1 MKALKLAVA
10 EPSAILRCG
19 IIAVLRRLPAPD
31 VDILEIADISQLTAQ
46 LSRHRPDVLVV
57 NPASLG
63 FCTPQQLRVQ
73 TGCEG
78 LRCIALQMSVT
89 DAATLNAYD
98 TSAQHRGQVADT
110 LSGRAYDLRHRQQT
124 GRSLGHP
131 GYDRRNITVMA
142 HEHHHHDHTVTSLNK
157 AFILGIALNVAF
169 VVVEFAVGLY
179 YGSMGL
185 LSDAGH
191 NLSDVASLLLAM
203 LAFRLAQAHATP
215 RYTYGYKKST
225 VLISLLNSVILLVA
239 VGVIVAE
246 SVGRMLHPAP
256 VEGGAIAWTAGVGV
270 VINGFTAWLFMKD
283 KDKDLNV
290 KGAYLHMAADALVS
304 VGVLVSGVVISWTGW
319 TIVDPVVG
327 LVVAAVIVASVWSL
341 TRDSLRLSL
350 DGVPV
355 GIRIDEVEKTME
367 AVPGVKAVHHIH
379 VWAIST
385 TENALTAHVVL
396 AELPRM
402 ETVKRQLKAE
412 LETAGIHHVT
422 LEFESSAEHC
432 PGTCD

>member
-1 MKALKLAVA
+1 M
-10 EPSAILRCG
+10 
-19 IIAVLRRLPAPD
+19 
-31 VDILEIADISQLTAQ
+31 
-46 LSRHRPDVLVV
+46 
-57 NPASLG
+57 
-63 FCTPQQLRVQ
+63 
-73 TGCEG
+73 
-78 LRCIALQMSVT
+78 
-89 DAATLNAYD
+89 
-98 TSAQHRGQVADT
+98 
-110 LSGRAYDLRHRQQT
+110 
-124 GRSLGHP
+124 
-131 GYDRRNITVMA
+131 
-142 HEHHHHDHTVTSLNK
+142 VTSLNK

-319 TIVDPVVG
+319 TIVDPIVG
-327 LVVAAVIVASVWSL
+327 LVVAAVIVASVWWVSASTRWKRRWRPCRVSRPCTTSMSGRSAL
-341 TRDSLRLSL
+341 PKMPLRRMSCWQSCPVWKRSRDSSKRSWK
-350 DGVPV
+350 
-355 GIRIDEVEKTME
+355 R
-367 AVPGVKAVHHIH
+367 PGSI
-379 VWAIST
+379 
-385 TENALTAHVVL
+385 
-396 AELPRM
+396 M
-402 ETVKRQLKAE
+402 
-412 LETAGIHHVT
+412 
-422 LEFESSAEHC
+422 
-432 PGTCD
+432 